1 MTAPVDGFPVGRAR
15 QHDLRLAGAA
25 LGAWL
30 MSWAALHLTWWT
42 SVLVAAAALV
52 VAATVARSRV
62 RFATVLVAA
71 LLGVACGGLATAGRT
86 VTRDSPVLDRVVHE
100 RTTAPVTLVV
110 SDDPRLMRGGR
121 GYVIAADLVRIAGP
135 AHVTGANSTA
145 ARPGGP
151 DPGPASAPARG
162 GATDSARDA
171 APARGGAG
179 SGRDAGPEAGVVDN
193 GRNTAREPGRAE
205 SGGDPAPE
213 RGPTDSGRG
222 SAAERRAAADL
233 AGAADVSLDVRVTVL
248 ATGDGWVG
256 LLPGQRVRTTA
267 RFMPPRGGDLRA
279 ATLSVS
285 GTPELLGR
293 PPWYQRGAGGL
304 RAGLQRASR
313 SVSGPAGGLL
323 PGLVIGDTS
332 RLDPGLA
339 EDFKATGMTHLVAV
353 SGANCA
359 IMIGCVLFVA
369 AWCRAG
375 PRTTAVLGALA
386 LIGFVL
392 LARPSPSVLRAAAM
406 GTLGLVGL
414 ASGRAR
420 AAVPALAAGVL
431 ALVVGD
437 PELSGDMGFALSV
450 TATAGLLLLAPGWR
464 DALRR
469 RGVPAGL
476 AEALAVPAAAQVA
489 CGPLIA
495 VLSSSVTLV
504 AVPANLFAEPAVAP
518 ATVLG
523 VAAALLSPL
532 WPDGAAFLAWL
543 AGWAARW
550 LVLVARTGA
559 GVPAG
564 SVPWP
569 GGATGGLLLGAL
581 TLTLLCAGRYRLV
594 RRLVA
599 VTALGVALGAVPVRL
614 LAPGWPAPGWVF
626 VACDVGQGDALVLRA
641 GEGEAVLVDAG
652 PDPDKVD
659 GCLRRLGVRT
669 VALAVVSHF
678 HADHVNGLPGVLPGR
693 RLGAVLVPEFA
704 EPGAGAQVVRT
715 VADRAGAELTV
726 PAVGAEYQVGDV
738 RLRVVGPTRR
748 LTGTRSDPNE
758 NSLVVLATV
767 RGVRI
772 LLAGDAETEEQHE
785 LAGLD
790 LRADVLKVAHHG
802 SAYQDGAFL
811 AAVSPAV
818 AVVSVGV
825 GNGYG
830 HPNQGILDQLG
841 GGGAQVARTDRDGD
855 IAVSTSGAGLTVTR
869 RSGGSP

>member
-1 MTAPVDGFPVGRAR
+1 
-15 QHDLRLAGAA
+15 
-25 LGAWL
+25 
-30 MSWAALHLTWWT
+30 MSWAALSLPWST
-42 SVLVAAAALV
+42 SALV
-52 VAATVARSRV
+52 GAGALAASAVVCRSRA
-62 RFATVLVAA
+62 RFATVLVAV

-86 VTRDSPVLDRVVHE
+86 VTRDSPAVERVVHD
-100 RTTAPVTLVV
+100 RVSVPVTLVV

-121 GYVIAADLVRIAGP
+121 GYVIAADLVRI
-135 AHVTGANSTA
+135 GA
-145 ARPGGP
+145 PGG
-151 DPGPASAPARG
+151 GPHPVG
-162 GATDSARDA
+162 LA
-171 APARGGAG
+171 AHEGESVLAEG
-179 SGRDAGPEAGVVDN
+179 SE
-193 GRNTAREPGRAE
+193 
-205 SGGDPAPE
+205 
-213 RGPTDSGRG
+213 
-222 SAAERRAAADL
+222 
-233 AGAADVSLDVRVTVL
+233 VSLDVRVTVL

-256 LLPGQRVRTTA
+256 LLPGQRVRTIA
-267 RFMPPRGGDLRA
+267 RFAPPRGGDLRA
-279 ATLSVS
+279 ATLSTS
-285 GTPELLGR
+285 GAPELLGAA
-293 PPWYQRGAGGL
+293 PWYQRGAGNL

-313 SVSGPAGGLL
+313 SVTGPAGGLL

-332 RLDPGLA
+332 RLDPALA
-339 EDFKATGMTHLVAV
+339 EDFKATGLTHLVAV

-359 IMIGCVLFVA
+359 IMIGCVLFAA

-386 LIGFVL
+386 LVGFVL

-431 ALVVGD
+431 ALVVLD
-437 PELSGDMGFALSV
+437 PELAGDMGFALSV
-450 TATAGLLLLAPGWR
+450 AATGGLLLLAPGWR

-495 VLSSSVTLV
+495 VLSSSVSLV
-504 AVPANLFAEPAVAP
+504 AVPANLFAEQAVAP

-523 VAAALLSPL
+523 VAAALLSPV
-532 WPDGAAFLAWL
+532 WPDGASFVAWL

-581 TLTLLCAGRYRLV
+581 TLALLCAGRYRTV
-594 RRLVA
+594 RRLVV
-599 VTALGVALGAVPVRL
+599 VTTLGVALGAVPVRL
-614 LAPGWPAPGWVF
+614 IAPGWPPPGWVF

-641 GEGEAVLVDAG
+641 GDGEAVLVDAG

-659 GCLRRLGVRT
+659 GCLRRLGVHT
-669 VALAVVSHF
+669 VALLVVSHF
-678 HADHVNGLPGVLPGR
+678 HADHVDGLPGVLPGR
-693 RLGAVLVPEFA
+693 RLGAVLAPEFA
-704 EPGAGAQVVRT
+704 EPGAGVQVVRA
-715 VADRAGAELTV
+715 VAGRAGA
-726 PAVGAEYQVGDV
+726 AVSTPQTGADLQIGDV
-738 RLRVVGPTRR
+738 RLHVLGPTRR

-790 LRADVLKVAHHG
+790 MRADVLKVAHHG
-802 SAYQDGAFL
+802 SAYQDPAFL
-811 AAVSPAV
+811 AAVGPAV

-830 HPNQGILDQLG
+830 HPNQGVLDTLG

-855 IAVSTSGAGLTVTR
+855 IAVSADRDGALSVTR
-869 RSGGSP
+869 RTGHPP